1 MQAAVKTCPTCGGK
15 ISPTIG
21 ECLYCPPAAEPAP
34 ADPVPARVS
43 VPGPSG
49 PLPSVSPAAA
59 PPADPERAFGLLLF
73 EAEESLARGH
83 VEKALV
89 HASRAMRE
97 RPGSLTARSLFE
109 RARKEATRGRRRE
122 KLDARLAEARRLFE
136 AQDFAAAEKIVG
148 AALKIVPD
156 DAVAL
161 ELFRHL
167 KERRLAGPSAEAEAE
182 RELDRQARERAR
194 RSADAARAALLA
206 GAEFRAL
213 LTVRRALRLVPD
225 APELLA
231 VLAEVQK
238 SLQAIPATAVLAPA
252 KAPAPEPGPEERAM
266 AAQVEMA
273 RGLAAKGQLED
284 SLKLL
289 RAVLYE
295 NIDFA
300 PAQAAVQEVRRTWLA
315 QRPAPPR
322 PAVPEAVTVKAVPP
336 REVVRPIAAKSTLH
350 APVPVAMA
358 PPPRPAAPAPPA
370 LRPAPAAAP
379 PARPASAST
388 SSGVHRRPVVSGPPP
403 GATPRPI
410 ARPAAVSAGP
420 DALRLPARPHRTPWP
435 LVIGCG
441 CAVAAGILYL
451 GRSEKPTPRPVPATL
466 AAAATPA
473 TTTTPVEEVE
483 PAGPLRNVDPELR
496 RAIEET
502 LAAYGRAIER
512 VDSEALARARPDLTA
527 DQRERILERLRGAL
541 NVATDLR
548 VLDVTA
554 AGDGFVVPVLRTD
567 VVVGGKG
574 DAGAP
579 VEEILRFDR
588 SGAGWALRARR

>member
-1 MQAAVKTCPTCGGK
+1 MQAAVKTCPTCGEK

-21 ECLYCPPAAEPAP
+21 ECLYCPPVTESAPTPEPEPAP
-34 ADPVPARVS
+34 V
-43 VPGPSG
+43 
-49 PLPSVSPAAA
+49 PAAA
-59 PPADPERAFGLLLF
+59 PVPSSAPPPPDPERAFGLLLF

-122 KLDARLAEARRLFE
+122 KLDARLAEAKRLFE

-148 AALKIVPD
+148 AALKVVPD
-156 DAVAL
+156 DAMAL
-161 ELFRHL
+161 ELFRRL

-182 RELDRQARERAR
+182 RELDRQTRERAR
-194 RSADAARAALLA
+194 RSAEAARAALAA

-238 SLQAIPATAVLAPA
+238 SLQNVPAGAELAPA
-252 KAPAPEPGPEERAM
+252 SGSTPAPRPEERAM

-273 RGLAAKGQLED
+273 RDLARKGRLDD

-295 NIDFA
+295 DIDFA

-315 QRPAPPR
+315 QHPAPPR
-322 PAVPEAVTVKAVPP
+322 PAVPEAVPVKAVPP
-336 REVVRPIAAKSTLH
+336 PEAVKPIAAKSTVPTP
-350 APVPVAMA
+350 APVTKAA
-358 PPPRPAAPAPPA
+358 APRPAG
-370 LRPAPAAAP
+370 
-379 PARPASAST
+379 
-388 SSGVHRRPVVSGPPP
+388 SGVHRRPVVPGPPP

-435 LVIGCG
+435 LVIGCAG
-441 CAVAAGILYL
+441 AVAAGILYL
-451 GRSEKPTPRPVPATL
+451 GRSEKPAARPAAPVTM
-466 AAAATPA
+466 AAATPTA
-473 TTTTPVEEVE
+473 PASPVVE
-483 PAGPLRNVDPELR
+483 PEPPGPLRNVDPELR
-496 RAIEET
+496 RAIQET

-512 VDSEALARARPDLTA
+512 VDPEALALARPDLTA
-527 DQRERILERLRGAL
+527 DQRALILERFRGAL

-554 AGDGFVVPVLRTD
+554 SGDGFVVPVLRTD
-567 VVVGGKG
+567 VVVGGRG
-574 DAGAP
+574 DAGPP
-579 VEEILRFDR
+579 VEETLRFDR
-588 SGAGWALRARR
+588 SGAGWVLRARR

>member
-1 MQAAVKTCPTCGGK
+1 MQAAVKTCPTCGEK

-21 ECLYCPPAAEPAP
+21 ECLYCPPVAEPAP
-34 ADPVPARVS
+34 SPEAAPAPTAAPVPSAA
-43 VPGPSG
+43 P
-49 PLPSVSPAAA
+49 SPAAPVPTAA
-59 PPADPERAFGLLLF
+59 PPPPDPERAFGLLLF

-122 KLDARLAEARRLFE
+122 KLDARLAEAKRLFE

-148 AALKIVPD
+148 AALKVVPD
-156 DAVAL
+156 DAMAL
-161 ELFRHL
+161 ELFRRL

-182 RELDRQARERAR
+182 RELDRQTRERAR
-194 RSADAARAALLA
+194 RSADAARAALAA

-238 SLQAIPATAVLAPA
+238 SLQNVPAGAELAA
-252 KAPAPEPGPEERAM
+252 AGGSAPAPRPEEQAM

-273 RGLAAKGQLED
+273 RSLAGKGKLDD

-295 NIDFA
+295 DLDFA

-315 QRPAPPR
+315 QHPAPPR
-322 PAVPEAVTVKAVPP
+322 PAVPEAVPVKAVPAP
-336 REVVRPIAAKSTLH
+336 EVVKPIAAKSTLQAP
-350 APVPVAMA
+350 APVMKA
-358 PPPRPAAPAPPA
+358 PAPRPAG
-370 LRPAPAAAP
+370 
-379 PARPASAST
+379 
-388 SSGVHRRPVVSGPPP
+388 SGVHRRPVVSGPPT

-420 DALRLPARPHRTPWP
+420 DALRLPARPYRTPWP
-435 LVIGCG
+435 LVIGCAG
-441 CAVAAGILYL
+441 AVAAGILYL
-451 GRSEKPTPRPVPATL
+451 GRSEKPAARRAAPVTM
-466 AAAATPA
+466 AAATATAPA
-473 TTTTPVEEVE
+473 SPVVE
-483 PAGPLRNVDPELR
+483 PEPPGPLRNVDPELR
-496 RAIEET
+496 RAIQET

-512 VDSEALARARPDLTA
+512 VDPEALALARPDLTA
-527 DQRERILERLRGAL
+527 DQRARILERFRGAL

-554 AGDGFVVPVLRTD
+554 SGDGVVASVLRTD
-567 VVVGGKG
+567 VVVGGRG
-574 DAGAP
+574 DAGPP
-579 VEEILRFDR
+579 VEETLRFDR
-588 SGAGWALRARR
+588 AGAGWVLRARR